1 LTRYRL
7 DTGLAPATVHKMHVV
22 LHKALAQAV
31 SDGLVPRNV
40 VKGLKVSQN
49 RSGEI
54 RALNAEQVRCLLD
67 AARDDRLEAL
77 YVLALNTGMRQG
89 EDLVYGLPRTPFLGT
104 SVNKGKKKGR
114 DLGLRDG
121 SLAALYDLEVI
132 QVSLLEQG
140 YKPGSVEDHRH

>member
-1 LTRYRL
+1 
-7 DTGLAPATVHKMHVV
+7 MHVV

-89 EDLVYGLPRTPFLGT
+89 EDLVYGLPR
-104 SVNKGKKKGR
+104 
-114 DLGLRDG
+114 
-121 SLAALYDLEVI
+121 I
-132 QVSLLEQG
+132 SLL
-140 YKPGSVEDHRH
+140 SRS